1 MLRIAVC
8 DDVPKDL
15 EVTKGLLE
23 EYREARPDL
32 EITISGYDSPYRLL
46 TEFEAGRW
54 HDVYLLDILM
64 PGVDG
69 IRLGRTLRQCNE
81 SCSILFG
88 TITPEYAL
96 ESFSAGAQNYLL
108 KPFRR
113 DALFQALDRAVGHMD
128 VGQACGI
135 SVRSERGVHFLP
147 YHEIL
152 YVESRDRS
160 MVFHLTGGREV
171 VSLKLRSSFEAAL
184 AGPLTDPRF
193 CQPHK
198 SFVVNLEHVR
208 LQGGGRL
215 ELVGGVSL
223 PVPAGRRRALMDLYL
238 NYAAGHR

>member
-1 MLRIAVC
+1 MLRFAVC

-15 EVTKGLLE
+15 ELTKGLLE
-23 EYREARPDL
+23 EYRQTRPDL
-32 EITISGYDSPYRLL
+32 EIAVSGYDCPYRLL
-46 TEFEAGRW
+46 TETEAGWW

-64 PGVDG
+64 PGMDG
-69 IRLGRTLRQCNE
+69 IELGRALRRRNE

-108 KPFRR
+108 KPFQRG
-113 DALFQALDRAVGHMD
+113 AMFQALNRAVQLLD
-128 VGQACGI
+128 VEQARGI
-135 SVRSERGVHFLP
+135 SVRSEEGVHFLP

-152 YVESRDRS
+152 YVESRRRA
-160 MVFHLTGGREV
+160 MVFHMTDGREIT
-171 VSLKLRSSFEAAL
+171 SQKLRSSFEAAL
-184 AGPLTDPRF
+184 AAPLTEPRF

-215 ELVGGVSL
+215 ELVGGVRL
-223 PVPAGRRRALMDLYL
+223 PVPAGRRRALMDRYL
-238 NYAAGHR
+238 DYIAGRG